1 MKKILATMVLGI
13 TMLSLVG
20 CNKGPKPLLNN
31 GNSDSMVFEATT
43 SLSLMSKLNSNNVL
57 SQRKKAY
64 TPTQDEIDEIGNYL
78 EQIDFILLNDN
89 QFKKESVVS
98 DKEEY
103 QYKDIVTFSSFD
115 GEKQTYSLYYVSID
129 EKQELD
135 DDDDKDDEE
144 IEIKQKIQGIAV
156 FEESTYDFRCEI
168 KHEEE
173 QGESEDSVSFTI
185 YQNENSYIKVE
196 QEFEFEENEYS
207 SEYHYTIVDNGR
219 KIYDYSLEYE
229 EEKENNKLEKDV
241 ELKLNGKIYKVKEEK
256 REDGEYF
263 IVKFIDENEDVSCKL
278 VYKKVVDQTSNA
290 VTYVYVETI

>member
-1 MKKILATMVLGI
+1 MKKILATMALGI

-20 CNKGPKPLLNN
+20 CDKGPKPLLNN

-43 SLSLMSKLNSNNVL
+43 SLNLMSKLNSNNVL

-64 TPTQDEIDEIGNYL
+64 TPTQDEIDEVGKYL

-98 DKEEY
+98 DKDEY
-103 QYKDIVTFSSFD
+103 QYKDVITFSSFE

-135 DDDDKDDEE
+135 EE
-144 IEIKQKIQGIAV
+144 DGESEVKQKIQGIAV
-156 FEESTYDFRCEI
+156 FEENTYDFRCVIE
-168 KHEEE
+168 HEEE

-185 YQNENSYIKVE
+185 YQSENSYVKVE
-196 QEFEFEENEYS
+196 QEFELEENEYS
-207 SEYHYTIVDNGR
+207 SEYHYTVVDNGR
-219 KIYDYSLEYE
+219 EVYNYCLEYE

-241 ELKLNGKIYKVKEEK
+241 ELKLNNKVYKVKEET
-256 REDGEYF
+256 REDGDYL
-263 IVKFIDENEDVSCKL
+263 IVKLINGDKEESCKL
-278 VYKKVVDQTSNA
+278 VYKKNIDQTSNA